1 MKQYPHFIKNRTKDF
16 SWNFQIKCFN
26 ALIMDELFVMQVIFL
41 KKLLAFFLA
50 YALLGLW
57 SDISHFF
64 PVLVAD
70 AFDELAAGRE
80 RDVVVLVLRHVDV
93 GDVLLALA
101 QEQGEDDPVDGL
113 VAHQHHGQFT
123 GQE

>member
-1 MKQYPHFIKNRTKDF
+1 MKQYPHFIKNRRKDF

-57 SDISHFF
+57 SDLSHFF
-64 PVLVAD
+64 P
-70 AFDELAAGRE
+70 
-80 RDVVVLVLRHVDV
+80 
-93 GDVLLALA
+93 
-101 QEQGEDDPVDGL
+101 GEYC
-113 VAHQHHGQFT
+113 
-123 GQE
+123 